1 MKKLFGM
8 IAIVLLFSSVVFAKS
23 KRIDTDILGRDD
35 RPKVTTICID
45 GYKFVLVGDT
55 LKNAAAHGIVQFYI
69 NQNGNVIPAT
79 CNM

>member
-1 MKKLFGM
+1 MRKLFGIIIIM
-8 IAIVLLFSSVVFAKS
+8 FLFSSVVFAKS

-35 RPKVTTICID
+35 RPKVTTICVD

-55 LKNAAAHGIVQFYI
+55 VSKAAAHGIVQFYI

>member
-55 LKNAAAHGIVQFYI
+55 LKRMIFLIHTLPTQEV
-69 NQNGNVIPAT
+69 
-79 CNM
+79 